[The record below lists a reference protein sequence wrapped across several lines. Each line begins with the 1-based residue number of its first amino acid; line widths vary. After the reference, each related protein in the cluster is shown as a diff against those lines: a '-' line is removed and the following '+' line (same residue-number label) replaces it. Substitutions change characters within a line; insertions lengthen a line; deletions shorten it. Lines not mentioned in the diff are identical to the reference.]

1 MRNREVAQ
9 LLENIATLLEM
20 KGENRFKIVAYEE
33 AARRIESWPEP
44 IEEVW
49 KEGRLKEIP
58 GVGESIASKIEEYLS
73 TGKLSYLEELTKEIP
88 PEVVHLTAIPEW
100 GLRLLSFSTTSWG

>member
-33 AARRIESWPEP
+33 AARRIES
-44 IEEVW
+44 
-49 KEGRLKEIP
+49 
-58 GVGESIASKIEEYLS
+58 
-73 TGKLSYLEELTKEIP
+73 
-88 PEVVHLTAIPEW
+88 
-100 GLRLLSFSTTSWG
+100 